1 MQEIESNE
9 NQNNLKSVLIQVLV
23 IVPFLKKEWKKIAF
37 GVLLGLLIGIG
48 IEIKRSREG
57 TVKSKIIFILENDN
71 GGGGGGLA
79 DIASSLGIG
88 GATAGTSLFSGEN
101 FQELLKTRIIY
112 RKALLT
118 KVKYGNQEDYFG
130 NIFLEHCQLK
140 DNEWG
145 HLPPQFFTYRF
156 NNPDL
161 NSLSPEDKN
170 LLNTIYSYL
179 KDNTVVTQSNS
190 KSSFQTL
197 SVEMKSDTLA
207 YVWSKLFLKTVT
219 DYYIETKTKKSKELL
234 KVMENRVDSLQS
246 ALYYTQGKLA
256 NYNDQNQ
263 QIIFQRARIIAERLQ
278 MTSSQLQG
286 LYFEASRNLD
296 NLKFSL
302 VKEAPLLT
310 IIEDTELP
318 ILRGNYTY
326 GPVTFI
332 SVLISFILT
341 CFVIY
346 LYNLY
351 VEFYS
356 NKKLNKND

>member
-1 MQEIESNE
+1 MQNE
-9 NQNNLKSVLIQVLV
+9 NKAEENNIKYILIQLLI
-23 IVPFLKKEWKKIAF
+23 IVPFLKKEWKKIAV
-37 GVLLGLLIGIG
+37 GVLLGLVLGIA
-48 IEIKRSREG
+48 IEYKRSKER
-57 TVKSKIIFILENDN
+57 TAISKITFLLENDN

-79 DIASSLGIG
+79 DIASSLGLG
-88 GATAGTSLFSGEN
+88 GATSGSSMFSGEN
-101 FQELLKTRIIY
+101 FQELLKTKIIY

-118 KVKYGNQEDYFG
+118 KVKYGNREDYFG
-130 NIFLEHCQLK
+130 NIFLRHCQLQ
-140 DNEWG
+140 DNEWS
-145 HLPPQFFTYRF
+145 HLPPQFFTYQF
-156 NNPDL
+156 KNSDL
-161 NSLSPEDKN
+161 NALTPEDKN
-170 LLNTIYSYL
+170 LLNTIYLYL
-179 KDNTVVTQSNS
+179 KDNTIVTQNNS

-197 SVEMKSDTLA
+197 SVQTRNDTLS

-234 KVMENRVDSLQS
+234 IVMQNRVDSLQS

-286 LYFEASRNLD
+286 LYFEASRSLD
-296 NLKFSL
+296 NLRFSL

-318 ILRGNYTY
+318 ILLGDYSY
-326 GPVTFI
+326 GAVTLI
-332 SVLISFILT
+332 SVIISFFLS
-341 CFVIY
+341 CFSIY

-351 VEFYS
+351 KEYYVTKS
-356 NKKLNKND
+356 VK

>member
-1 MQEIESNE
+1 MQNE
-9 NQNNLKSVLIQVLV
+9 NKAEENNIKYVLIQLL
-23 IVPFLKKEWKKIAF
+23 IFIPFLKKEWKKIVV
-37 GVLLGLLIGIG
+37 GVLLGLVLGIG
-48 IEIKRSREG
+48 IEYKRNKER
-57 TVKSKIIFILENDN
+57 TVTSKIIFLLENDN

-79 DIASSLGIG
+79 DIASSLGLG
-88 GATAGTSLFSGEN
+88 GASTGSSMFSGEN
-101 FQELLKTRIIY
+101 FQELLKTKIIY

-118 KVKYGNQEDYFG
+118 KVKYGNKEDFFG
-130 NIFLEHCQLK
+130 NIFLRHCQLQ
-140 DNEWG
+140 DNEWSK
-145 HLPPQFFTYRF
+145 LPPQFFTYQF
-156 NNPDL
+156 KNSNL
-161 NSLSPEDKN
+161 NTLSAEDKN
-170 LLNTIYSYL
+170 LLNTIYMYL
-179 KDNTVVTQSNS
+179 KDNTVVKQNNS

-197 SVEMKSDTLA
+197 SVQTRNDTLS

-234 KVMENRVDSLQS
+234 IVMENRVDSLQS

-286 LYFEASRNLD
+286 LYFEASRSLD
-296 NLKFSL
+296 NLRFSL

-318 ILRGNYTY
+318 ILVEDYSY
-326 GPVTFI
+326 GAVTLL
-332 SVLISFILT
+332 SVIIAFFLS
-341 CFVIY
+341 CFSIY

-351 VEFYS
+351 KEYYVTKSAE
-356 NKKLNKND
+356 

>member
-1 MQEIESNE
+1 MQEIETE
-9 NQNNLKSVLIQVLV
+9 DNQNNIKLLLVKVLV
-23 IVPFLKKEWKKIAF
+23 IIPFLKKEWKKI
-37 GVLLGLLIGIG
+37 LLGVIIGLFVG
-48 IEIKRSREG
+48 IFVEIKRSQEG
-57 TVKSKIIFILENDN
+57 TVKSKIIFLLENDN
-71 GGGGGGLA
+71 GGGSGGLA
-79 DIASSLGIG
+79 DIASTLGIG
-88 GATAGTSLFSGEN
+88 GASAGTSLFSGEN

-140 DNEWG
+140 NNEWG

-156 NNPDL
+156 NNPNL
-161 NSLSPEDKN
+161 NTLSPEDKN
-170 LLNTIYSYL
+170 LLNTIYVYL

-207 YVWSKLFLKTVT
+207 YVWSKLYLKTVT
-219 DYYIETKTKKSKELL
+219 DYYIETKTNKSKELL

-296 NLKFSL
+296 NLRFSL

-318 ILRGNYTY
+318 ILRGQYSY
-326 GPVTFI
+326 GPVTLI
-332 SVLISFILT
+332 SILISFIVT
-341 CFVIY
+341 CFMIY

-351 VEFYS
+351 QEYYVI
-356 NKKLNKND
+356 KKRLNND